1 MRRPIIVALLG
12 VMTAIVIGVVGIV
25 FVPRWLAPA
34 TVDVPRGDAGSGG
47 EATGKIRASLYYVAE
62 DGLHLTAVDAD
73 VPYGASPAEQARA
86 LVEAQLQP
94 APPPLAQSIA
104 EGTRVRQIFIAEDG
118 TAFVDLSKEA
128 VTNHRG
134 GSLDEL
140 FAVYAIV
147 NAVTVNLPAIKS
159 VQILID
165 GQEVDTL
172 AGHVD
177 LRHPLARNM
186 RWVGT
191 GTQENRTAGPQES
204 GTTGPQ
210 DLRNTG
216 PQGGPQRAAATPPG
230 AASPPA
236 TPPAT
241 VPPAT
246 PPRR

>member
-1 MRRPIIVALLG
+1 MRRPLAVILLG
-12 VMTAIVIGVVGIV
+12 AITALVIGIVG
-25 FVPRWLAPA
+25 FVYIPRWFAPA
-34 TVDVPRGDAGSGG
+34 TVDVPKSDNEAAAD
-47 EATGKIRASLYYVAE
+47 ATGRIRASLFYVAE
-62 DGLHLTAVDAD
+62 DGLRLTAVDAD
-73 VPYGASPAEQARA
+73 VPYGATPSEQARA

-94 APPPLAQSIA
+94 APAPLAQPIA
-104 EGTRVRQIFIAEDG
+104 EGTKLRQIFVAEDG

-147 NAVTVNLPAIKS
+147 NAVTVNLPAVKG

-186 RWVGT
+186 RWVGEIEQEGASQEDRSQEGRSQDAGAKA
-191 GTQENRTAGPQES
+191 GTSAPAAPAQPQ
-204 GTTGPQ
+204 
-210 DLRNTG
+210 
-216 PQGGPQRAAATPPG
+216 
-230 AASPPA
+230 PA
-236 TPPAT
+236 
-241 VPPAT
+241 
-246 PPRR
+246 PRPRP

>member
-1 MRRPIIVALLG
+1 MRRPVVVALLG
-12 VMTAIVIGVVGIV
+12 VMTAVLIGIVGVVL
-25 FVPRWLAPA
+25 VPRWFAPA
-34 TVDVPRGDAGSGG
+34 TVEVPRADAAASG
-47 EATGKIRASLYYVAE
+47 EATGKIRASLFYVAE

-73 VPYGASPAEQARA
+73 VPFGATPAEQARA

-94 APPPLAQSIA
+94 APAPLAQSIA

-140 FAVYAIV
+140 FAVYTIV
-147 NAVTVNLPAIKS
+147 NAITVNLPAIKS

-177 LRHPLARNM
+177 LRHPLTRNL
-186 RWVGT
+186 RWVEAPGKD
-191 GTQENRTAGPQES
+191 GGVRTEDGGRRTEDGGRTEEQGQKQDAAKKPA
-204 GTTGPQ
+204 GTTQARPV
-210 DLRNTG
+210 
-216 PQGGPQRAAATPPG
+216 
-230 AASPPA
+230 S
-236 TPPAT
+236 
-241 VPPAT
+241 
-246 PPRR
+246 

>member
-1 MRRPIIVALLG
+1 MRRPIVVALLG
-12 VMTAIVIGVVGIV
+12 AITAVLIGIVGMV
-25 FVPRWLAPA
+25 FVPRWFAPA
-34 TVDVPRGDAGSGG
+34 TVDVPRGDGSAGG
-47 EATGKIRASLYYVAE
+47 EATGRIRASLFYVAE

-73 VPYGASPAEQARA
+73 VPFGASPAEQARA

-94 APPPLAQSIA
+94 APAPLAQSIA

-191 GTQENRTAGPQES
+191 GTQDNRNPGPEGATPGS
-204 GTTGPQ
+204 
-210 DLRNTG
+210 
-216 PQGGPQRAAATPPG
+216 AAATSPSP
-230 AASPPA
+230 ALPPA
-236 TPPAT
+236 APPAAPPAT

>member
-1 MRRPIIVALLG
+1 MRRPLIVVLLG
-12 VMTAIVIGVVGIV
+12 VMTAVLICIAGLV
-25 FVPRWLAPA
+25 FIPRWFAPA
-34 TVDVPRGDAGSGG
+34 TVEVPRADADSGQP
-47 EATGKIRASLYYVAE
+47 TGRIRASLYYVAE

-94 APPPLAQSIA
+94 APAPLAQPIA
-104 EGTRVRQIFIAEDG
+104 EGTKVRQIFVAEDG

-147 NAVTVNLPAIKS
+147 NAVTVNLPATKS

-177 LRHPLARNM
+177 LRHPLTRNM
-186 RWVGT
+186 RWVGEVQK
-191 GTQENRTAGPQES
+191 QEAGDRTQES
-204 GTTGPQ
+204 GPAIQ
-210 DLRNTG
+210 
-216 PQGGPQRAAATPPG
+216 PPPAPMVPPG
-230 AASPPA
+230 PPA
-236 TPPAT
+236 
-241 VPPAT
+241 
-246 PPRR
+246 R

>member
-1 MRRPIIVALLG
+1 MRRSAVLVVLG
-12 VMTAIVIGVVGIV
+12 TMFVVMIAIVGLV
-25 FVPRWLAPA
+25 FAPRWITPA
-34 TVDVPRGDAGSGG
+34 TVEVPKADTTEGRDAAGR
-47 EATGKIRASLYYVAE
+47 IRASLFYVAE

-73 VPYGASPAEQARA
+73 VPYGATPAEQARA

-94 APPPLAQSIA
+94 ARAPLAQAIA
-104 EGTRVRQIFIAEDG
+104 EGTRVRQIFVADG

-140 FAVYAIV
+140 FAVYALV
-147 NAVTVNLPAIKS
+147 NAITVNLPAITG

-186 RWVGT
+186 RWVG
-191 GTQENRTAGPQES
+191 EPDEAP
-204 GTTGPQ
+204 
-210 DLRNTG
+210 
-216 PQGGPQRAAATPPG
+216 
-230 AASPPA
+230 AS
-236 TPPAT
+236 
-241 VPPAT
+241 
-246 PPRR
+246 

>member
-1 MRRPIIVALLG
+1 MRRPLLVALLG
-12 VMTAIVIGVVGIV
+12 VLTAVLIGTAA
-25 FVPRWLAPA
+25 FVLVPQWLSPA
-34 TVDVPRGDAGSGG
+34 TVEVPRADDGADAA
-47 EATGKIRASLYYVAE
+47 ATGRIRATLFYVAE

-73 VPYGASPAEQARA
+73 VPYSASPSEQARA

-104 EGTRVRQIFIAEDG
+104 EGTTVRQIFVAEDG

-147 NAVTVNLPAIKS
+147 NAVTVNLPAITA

-177 LRHPLARNM
+177 LRHPLAKNLY
-186 RWVGT
+186 WVG
-191 GTQENRTAGPQES
+191 EAP
-204 GTTGPQ
+204 
-210 DLRNTG
+210 L
-216 PQGGPQRAAATPPG
+216 TPD
-230 AASPPA
+230 S
-236 TPPAT
+236 
-241 VPPAT
+241 
-246 PPRR
+246 

>member
-1 MRRPIIVALLG
+1 MRRPMVVALLG
-12 VMTAIVIGVVGIV
+12 VMTAVLIGIVGVV

-34 TVDVPRGDAGSGG
+34 TVEVPRADVAAGG
-47 EATGKIRASLYYVAE
+47 EATGRIRANLFYVAE

-73 VPYGASPAEQARA
+73 VPYGATPAEQARA
-86 LVEAQLQP
+86 LVEAQLQAAP
-94 APPPLAQSIA
+94 APLAQAIA
-104 EGTRVRQIFIAEDG
+104 EGTRVRQIFVAEDG

-128 VTNHRG
+128 VANHRG

-177 LRHPLARNM
+177 LRHPLARNL
-186 RWVGT
+186 RWVEAPVKDG
-191 GTQENRTAGPQES
+191 GGRTEDGSRTEEEGGKKKEAGPSEV
-204 GTTGPQ
+204 
-210 DLRNTG
+210 
-216 PQGGPQRAAATPPG
+216 GGPTPRPV
-230 AASPPA
+230 S
-236 TPPAT
+236 
-241 VPPAT
+241 
-246 PPRR
+246 

>member
-1 MRRPIIVALLG
+1 MRRPLIVVLLG
-12 VMTAIVIGVVGIV
+12 VMTAVLICIAALV
-25 FVPRWLAPA
+25 FIPRWFAPA
-34 TVDVPRGDAGSGG
+34 TVDVPRADA
-47 EATGKIRASLYYVAE
+47 ETGQPTGRIRASLYYVAE

-94 APPPLAQSIA
+94 APAPLAQAIA
-104 EGTRVRQIFIAEDG
+104 EGTKVRQIFVAEDG

-128 VTNHRG
+128 VANHRG

-147 NAVTVNLPAIKS
+147 NAVTVNLPATKG

-177 LRHPLARNM
+177 LRHPLTRNM
-186 RWVGT
+186 RWVGEIEKNQT
-191 GTQENRTAGPQES
+191 RTEEGGEGTEVGPRTE
-204 GTTGPQ
+204 
-210 DLRNTG
+210 
-216 PQGGPQRAAATPPG
+216 GGGIAPKATPTP
-230 AASPPA
+230 APAIPP
-236 TPPAT
+236 TP
-241 VPPAT
+241 
-246 PPRR
+246 RS